1 MKTHKIAIKWKR
13 ISASMMIVLTLMSLG
28 IAAYADAD
36 DPATVGESEVVGI
49 GAEPTVVVC
58 TAEVNESEV
67 VSIGAEWTMSE
78 AEPTVVV
85 CTAEVNE
92 SEIVGI
98 DAEPTVVVCT
108 AEVNES
114 EVVGI
119 GAEQTRSETGAIGA
133 ESRSGS
139 TTAREKDDVPDTGE
153 VSYTMVLLP
162 IFLFGVTGMV
172 AFGRKRCLYE
182 SA

>member
-58 TAEVNESEV
+58 TAEVNESE
-67 VSIGAEWTMSE
+67 I
-78 AEPTVVV
+78 
-85 CTAEVNE
+85 
-92 SEIVGI
+92 
-98 DAEPTVVVCT
+98 
-108 AEVNES
+108 
-114 EVVGI
+114 VGI
-119 GAEQTRSETGAIGA
+119 GAERTGSETVANSA
-133 ESRSGS
+133 ENLSGS

-153 VSYTMVLLP
+153 VSYNMVLLP

-172 AFGRKRCLYE
+172 VFGRKRCLYE